1 MATMIVDAA
10 GVQPAADLAD
20 IESRV
25 AARTFFWL
33 DIVGEDQAARSQRL
47 DQLGLAGA
55 DVAWCLRFGQ
65 AGRMHLGPQRL
76 RAATWIADRNGELIE
91 IHVIGCT
98 RGVATVWTGDATILD
113 PVRRQ
118 FAERVG
124 SLEGNLHH
132 ATAILLQLLLGPLD
146 AAVLRLD
153 SLIDE
158 LRLGLDKGGPSADFA
173 SQTRHL
179 QKVQTFSA
187 SFSRYSS
194 AVRSAMVGVEAVQ
207 GVGERG
213 ADELNDYVEQVEDVE
228 EQLYERRRWMSDI
241 THEFATAIAQRQSEQ
256 ISRLTLVSI
265 IFLPVTALTGF
276 FGMNFEWM
284 STMLASREAFF
295 LLGVLLPVLSVAL
308 SMGWLARLGLLRD
321 GLVNPSDPGGGSR
334 RPQP

>member
-1 MATMIVDAA
+1 MAAMIVDAA

-20 IESRV
+20 IKRRV
-25 AARTFFWL
+25 AAGTFFWL
-33 DIVGEDQAARSQRL
+33 DIVGEDEAARSARL
-47 DQLGLAGA
+47 GQFGLSAA
-55 DVAWCLRFGQ
+55 DIAWALRFGQ

-76 RAATWIADRNGELIE
+76 RAATWIADRSGRLIE
-91 IHVIGCT
+91 IHVIGCAS
-98 RGVATVWTGDATILD
+98 GVATLWTADATILD
-113 PVRRQ
+113 RVRQQ

-124 SLEGNLHH
+124 GLEGDFYR

-146 AAVLRLD
+146 AAVLGLD
-153 SLIDE
+153 ALIDE
-158 LRLGLDKGGPSADFA
+158 LRLGLDKEGPSADFA
-173 SQTRHL
+173 SQTLHL

-194 AVRSAMVGVEAVQ
+194 AVRSAMVGVEAIP

-256 ISRLTLVSI
+256 INRLTLVSI

-284 STMLASREAFF
+284 NTVFASREAFF
-295 LLGVLLPVLSVAL
+295 LLGVALPVLSVGL
-308 SMGWLARLGLLRD
+308 SMAWLARLGLLRL
-321 GLVNPSDPGGGSR
+321 GIR
-334 RPQP
+334 R